1 MNPPIVCCNPSTK
14 DCKSLIPANWFY
26 LYRQFQESA
35 QYNMATDLRIMYR
48 DFPFLKD
55 KVTEREFE
63 NIFKT
68 IQDNYE
74 NLEIIYPTNEF
85 NYKLNGND
93 EK

>member
-1 MNPPIVCCNPSTK
+1 M
-14 DCKSLIPANWFY
+14 
-26 LYRQFQESA
+26 LYIKK
-35 QYNMATDLRIMYR
+35 NII
-48 DFPFLKD
+48 
-55 KVTEREFE
+55 E

-68 IQDNYE
+68 IQENYE